1 VRTMAINRFNIK
13 QDDLKPNFMMRLLAG
28 ETPIDLTLA
37 SQVRFY
43 MGNRSGLVVEGD
55 MIVHDQSVD
64 ISRGIVEYAWRPG
77 DTDDLLFQITTPTV
91 SNSGGTGLKL
101 TSPLLPP
108 VTVILESRTA

>member
-1 VRTMAINRFNIK
+1 MATNRFNIK

-28 ETPIDLTLA
+28 DTPLDLTLA

-55 MIVHDQSVD
+55 MIVHDQSID

-77 DTDDLLFQITTPTV
+77 DTDTVGDFQAEIEVQWQDGGLQTFPASSYIRIRIQKDLD
-91 SNSGGTGLKL
+91 
-101 TSPLLPP
+101 
-108 VTVILESRTA
+108 